1 MKADICLEGCHLNM
15 KAGAG
20 GRVGGGGDATRSQEC
35 QKWPANP
42 QKLEEGQETEPS
54 SQPLEGTN
62 PEDTLLLDF

>member
-1 MKADICLEGCHLNM
+1 MKV
-15 KAGAG
+15 GAG